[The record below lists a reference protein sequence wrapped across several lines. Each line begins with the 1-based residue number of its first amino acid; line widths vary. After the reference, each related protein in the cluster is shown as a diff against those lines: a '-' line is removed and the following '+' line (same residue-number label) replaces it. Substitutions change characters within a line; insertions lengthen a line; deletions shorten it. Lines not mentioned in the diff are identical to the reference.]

1 MSAIK
6 NARDHLAGV
15 IAETDA
21 LLSRYKEHLVAL
33 DAEVAEEA
41 AKVPTWEDVRA
52 LVARVPAA

>member
-6 NARDHLAGV
+6 NARDDLAGV

-21 LLSRYKEHLVAL
+21 LLSRYKERLVAL